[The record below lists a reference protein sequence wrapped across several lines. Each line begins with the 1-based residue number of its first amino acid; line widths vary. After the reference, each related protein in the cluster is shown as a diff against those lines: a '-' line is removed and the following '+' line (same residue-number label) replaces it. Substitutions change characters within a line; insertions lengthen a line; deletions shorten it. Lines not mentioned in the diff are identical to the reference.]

1 MFETIALWSHATAA
15 ALFGVLAIWIA
26 RLAASDRARLPLAI
40 ACAATSIWG
49 ITVAL
54 FDHSHLVTQISEA
67 GRNIGWLGY
76 MYAIWRQAG
85 GEHRTVALTAL
96 YATLATVIVLG
107 FGVSVSPLLL
117 EGSPRILNAVFFTA
131 IILDLMIAVGILM
144 LIHNLY
150 TAATSEARTVL
161 RLPLIALAIIWI
173 YDLNLFTISY
183 LSGDWSRELI
193 ALRGAAVAITAPL
206 IALAVS
212 QAGRATIS
220 LSRSATFQS
229 LSLVAIGGYLVAMV
243 LLTSLIDAIAGQHA
257 RLVQVAFV
265 FGTSVLGLAL
275 FPSPKFRAWFRVKV
289 SKHLFQHRYD
299 YRAEWL
305 RFTDT
310 IGRPSADSASLD
322 VRIIQA
328 LADITE
334 SSGGLLLVPDESGAL
349 AAQARWNWDAIDVP
363 SHAGSAASARH
374 FCSTGRI
381 IELDGVRANPNGV
394 NGDINAAPEWLIQD
408 MSAWAMIP
416 LVHFERLL
424 GVVVLQRPIIDRTL
438 DWEDFDLLRVVGR
451 QLASYIAE
459 ARGQETLSQVQQFD
473 EFNRRFAFIMHDI
486 KNLVSQLSLVT
497 RNAEKHAGNPEF
509 QVDMIAT
516 LKSSTARMNG
526 MLARLSQHNR
536 VKVSDPISLEVG
548 PFLDQV
554 VASKRAAHPIV
565 LGGDLGLYILAD
577 GARLMQALAHLIQNA
592 IEASST
598 SDPVTV
604 MAKRVREEAY
614 IEVCD
619 RGAGMSADFIRHM
632 LFKPFSSTKEGGF
645 GIGAFEARSL
655 VMAMNGRL
663 EVSSRE
669 GEGTIF
675 RIILPIPAG
684 EDTAFNPLVM
694 KVA

>member
-26 RLAASDRARLPLAI
+26 RLSVSDRPRLPLAV
-40 ACAATSIWG
+40 ACAATSVWG

-54 FDHSHLVTQISEA
+54 FDHSHPITQIGEV

-96 YATLATVIVLG
+96 YATLATVIILG
-107 FGVSVSPLLL
+107 FGVSMSPMVL
-117 EGSPRILNAVFFTA
+117 EGSPRILNAVYFTS

-161 RLPLIALAIIWI
+161 RLPLVALAIIWI

-183 LSGDWSRELI
+183 LAGDWSRELM

-212 QAGRATIS
+212 QTGRSTIS

-243 LLTSLIDAIAGQHA
+243 LLTSLIDAVAGQHA

-310 IGRPSADSASLD
+310 IGRPSTDSASLD

-349 AAQARWNWDAIDVP
+349 AAQARWNWDGIDVP

-374 FCSTGRI
+374 FSHTGRI
-381 IELDGVRANPNGV
+381 VELDGIRANLAV
-394 NGDINAAPEWLIQD
+394 DQSDANAAPEWLLQEQ
-408 MSAWAMIP
+408 SAWAMVP

-536 VKVSDPISLEVG
+536 VKVSDPIALEAG
-548 PFLDQV
+548 PLLDHL
-554 VASKRAAHPIV
+554 VASKRMSHPIV
-565 LGGDLGLYILAD
+565 LGGDLGLYIFAD
-577 GARLMQALAHLIQNA
+577 GARLTQALAHLVQNA
-592 IEASST
+592 IEASPAT
-598 SDPVTV
+598 EPVTV
-604 MAKRVREEAY
+604 MIKRVRADAY
-614 IEVCD
+614 IEVTD
-619 RGAGMSADFIRHM
+619 HGVGMSTDFIRHM

-655 VMAMNGRL
+655 ILAMNGRL
-663 EVSSRE
+663 EVTSRE
-669 GEGTIF
+669 NEGTTF
-675 RIILPIPAG
+675 RIILPISTG
-684 EDTAFNPLVM
+684 EDTAFNPLEM